1 MGFRGTTVAF
11 LGVLGSVI
19 VYSLMMAFGDPGL
32 ELVICGAWL
41 PVYLAAYARTVRPD
55 APAAA
60 DAPA

>member
-1 MGFRGTTVAF
+1 MGVRGTSVAF

-19 VYSLMMAFGDPGL
+19 VYTLMMAFGDPGL

-41 PVYLAAYARTVRPD
+41 PVYLGAYARTVQSD

-60 DAPA
+60 DARA